1 VSERP
6 KGMSKRLALIVAF
19 VFAST
24 LAVSGCGVKPEA
36 KLVDPPPTHPH
47 KTAVSACR
55 EGAAFALSLV
65 SDRGGQRTP
74 VLAALW
80 FSRHGGVPGIPAH
93 GWRLTS
99 HGHKSAVVASGHFTL
114 HVIQGPDK
122 TWQVDS
128 GERCPPVPLSS
139 HGPTPSS
146 QG

>member
-1 VSERP
+1 
-6 KGMSKRLALIVAF
+6 MSKRLALIVAF
-19 VFAST
+19 VFACT
-24 LAVSGCGVKPEA
+24 LAVSACGA
-36 KLVDPPPTHPH
+36 KLVLHPALDPPPAHPH

-55 EGAAFALSLV
+55 TGSAFALSLV

-74 VLAALW
+74 VLAATW

-99 HGHKSAVVASGHFTL
+99 HGHRSALVTSGQVTL

-128 GERCPPVPLSS
+128 GQTCPVPLSS